1 MKYSDSLKGLKKS
14 PIDIDEKMQFAY
26 VNYEL
31 GNYVKSANIYEEI
44 AKQSKENG
52 KLIKYAVAKF
62 NLSKLY
68 ILIKNTY
75 WGENNQP
82 KLLDILK
89 SINVLDIYT
98 ECKTEHNKSILD
110 WVLNIRFFT
119 SAKQGIQNSV
129 DRIRD
134 HFYIQQNSGWASNN
148 HIWDLIASYAQL
160 ETFVNGNY
168 IIYNNFS
175 EYQELTHTFIEGLFL
190 SYSMKE
196 NQSSKLQDFDDWLIQ
211 RMIFNGKAEII
222 LKHINRLHIKE
233 LKYKNTSEDSGLVS
247 LILNHLNEVDEIQQ
261 SIKSNCEKGNSS
273 FASTYNRIFSN
284 LMLMVSLCTID
295 ILDIH
300 HISKKLLRYLKRSS
314 LIDRTNF
321 KYVKIFIAN
330 KGEYFEVETLKS
342 LLFLQFDNDETH
354 RLNICKDVIVCL
366 YKKGALRFSK
376 EELEVLISFAFNK
389 CDSCGHTHDNDF
401 IFKLY
406 ALTDD
411 DSIKNVIKNYV
422 KNILSDS
429 FDKDFYY
436 MALLY
441 DILDTTDENF
451 EKFVKC
457 SKPIKNSYRGS
468 IFGEETY
475 CTQPQ
480 INKLLN
486 VCFKHNL
493 DLKSSIFNEYNDLEN
508 YYEWLFDIEDF
519 NYENFNPFWV
529 TTYRT
534 KYYYMYFKKHPKV
547 VEKLLAYLK
556 GNDSVEISQAV
567 ADILNAD

>member
-1 MKYSDSLKGLKKS
+1 
-14 PIDIDEKMQFAY
+14 
-26 VNYEL
+26 
-31 GNYVKSANIYEEI
+31 
-44 AKQSKENG
+44 
-52 KLIKYAVAKF
+52 
-62 NLSKLY
+62 
-68 ILIKNTY
+68 
-75 WGENNQP
+75 
-82 KLLDILK
+82 
-89 SINVLDIYT
+89 
-98 ECKTEHNKSILD
+98 
-110 WVLNIRFFT
+110 
-119 SAKQGIQNSV
+119 
-129 DRIRD
+129 
-134 HFYIQQNSGWASNN
+134 
-148 HIWDLIASYAQL
+148 
-160 ETFVNGNY
+160 
-168 IIYNNFS
+168 
-175 EYQELTHTFIEGLFL
+175 
-190 SYSMKE
+190 MKE